1 MVIGVIGLRVT
12 CYESECSH
20 VVIRS
25 NIGGIPLCNC
35 LSWYLRWTIIVIEKR
50 IGTILLWQWGSVT
63 NL

>member
-25 NIGGIPLCNC
+25 NIGGIDVTVC
-35 LSWYLRWTIIVIEKR
+35 L
-50 IGTILLWQWGSVT
+50 G
-63 NL
+63 N